1 MGGCRD
7 TNHPMNPNSDPPAT
21 LSGTHAGHG
30 RRKRW
35 LVLVLVGLAVLAGT
49 AWLAGKRSI
58 NGAQTAPAPV
68 PMTGAQR
75 RGAPVVA
82 LAARKGNLDIY
93 LPALGTVTPLNT
105 VQIHSRV
112 DGQLMSIAFKEGQ
125 TIEQGELLALIDP
138 KPFEVQ
144 LGLVT
149 GQLARNEALLEGAQ
163 VDLERYRSLLA
174 QDSIARQQV
183 ETQESLV
190 RQYKAAVQ
198 AARGEVENAQLQLAH
213 TRITAPISGRVGFR
227 QVGPGSIVRAA
238 GTSPIVVI
246 TQLNPISVVFPI
258 PEDALPRVM
267 TRLNAG
273 ERIQVDAF
281 DRDQKA
287 KLAGGRLLAAD
298 NQIDPAT
305 GTVKLR
311 AEFRNTDGALFANQ
325 FVNVRMLIETRRDAL
340 LVPTAAIQRGA
351 AGTFVYVVK
360 DDKTVTAAPVT
371 VGSTQGEIS
380 VIDAG
385 VAAGAMVVTDGADGL
400 RDGMAVELTVREPA
414 AALESSTERRAP
426 PGDVETPTLRPKS
439 RSARSGA

>member
-1 MGGCRD
+1 
-7 TNHPMNPNSDPPAT
+7 MNPNSDLIAPSSDT
-21 LSGTHAGHG
+21 RAGSG

-35 LVLVLVGLAVLAGT
+35 IVASVLGLALLASAG
-49 AWLAGKRSI
+49 WLVSKRSTDATKTATAPVAA
-58 NGAQTAPAPV
+58 GAQL
-68 PMTGAQR
+68 
-75 RGAPVVA
+75 RGAPVIAMAV
-82 LAARKGNLDIY
+82 RKGNLDIY

-105 VQIHSRV
+105 VQVHSRV

-125 TIEQGELLALIDP
+125 MVDKGDLLALIDP

-149 GQLARNEALLEGAQ
+149 GQLARNDALLDGAQ
-163 VDLERYRSLLA
+163 ADLERYRSLLA

-183 ETQESLV
+183 DTQESLV

-198 AARGEVENAQLQLAH
+198 AARGEVENAQLQLSHA
-213 TRITAPISGRVGFR
+213 RITAPISGRVGFR

-238 GTSPIVVI
+238 EASPIVVI

-281 DRDQKA
+281 DRDQKV

-305 GTVKLR
+305 GTIKLR
-311 AEFRNTDGALFANQ
+311 AEFRNTDGTLFANQ

-360 DDKTVTAAPVT
+360 NDKTVAVVPVKI
-371 VGSTQGEIS
+371 GSTQGEIS
-380 VIDAG
+380 VVDAG
-385 VAAGAMVVTDGADGL
+385 VAAGAMVVTDGADSL
-400 RDGMAVELTVREPA
+400 RDGVTVELTVREPT
-414 AALESSTERRAP
+414 AALKSDTERRAP
-426 PGDVETPTLRPKS
+426 PGDVETPTLRPQG
-439 RSARSGA
+439 RSANSGT